1 MALCLQRLGTFGPLR
16 CGEMYAM
23 DRLLR
28 EARVLQLIRRITKEN
43 PRRSR
48 QPAEGKL
55 NDSSPEADKCCSVF
69 SQLHK

>member
-28 EARVLQLIRRITKEN
+28 EARVLQVIRRITKEN
-43 PRRSR
+43 PRRPR

-55 NDSSPEADKCCSVF
+55 NDSSPEADECCSVF